1 MSRHALVLSLALV
14 QTTTLLAGTAAAL
27 TGFGVPAAS
36 YTQAESQPVERVLHP
51 TAPAAH
57 LITAQSVRKPAL
69 AHRPAPRTQHSSRHA
84 VVRRTRHAVP
94 APRHAVS
101 YAERVRRA
109 VSRIPGYRTGDA
121 VWSITPSF
129 GHWGV
134 ADLYSGV
141 VYLSPRV
148 PADRVYDVVA
158 HEWSHL
164 LSVKAYDG
172 DVSGA
177 LDAMNGYFGGSGL
190 AGAERAA
197 DCMARELGAT
207 WTHYTPCNNSQWR
220 AGARRLLA
228 HERL

>member
-1 MSRHALVLSLALV
+1 MSRHALVLPLALL
-14 QTTTLLAGTAAAL
+14 QTATLLAGTAAAL
-27 TGFGVPAAS
+27 TGSGDPAPS
-36 YTQAESQPVERVLHP
+36 YTQATSQPVERALHP
-51 TAPAAH
+51 TAPAVH
-57 LITAQSVRKPAL
+57 VVTAQSVKKPTL
-69 AHRPAPRTQHSSRHA
+69 ARRPAARAQHSSHHA
-84 VVRRTRHAVP
+84 VVRRTRHARS
-94 APRHAVS
+94 APRHTVS
-101 YAERVRRA
+101 YAERVRLA

-134 ADLYSGV
+134 ADIYSGV

-148 PADRVYDVVA
+148 PANRVYDVVA

-172 DVSGA
+172 DVNGA

-190 AGAERAA
+190 VGAERAA
-197 DCMARELGAT
+197 DCMARQLGAT
-207 WTHYTPCNNSQWR
+207 WTHYTPCTSSTWR

>member
-1 MSRHALVLSLALV
+1 MSFHALVLPLALL
-14 QTTTLLAGTAAAL
+14 QTATLLTGTAAAL
-27 TGFGVPAAS
+27 TDSGTSHAS
-36 YTQAESQPVERVLHP
+36 HTQALSQAAEPVLHP
-51 TAPAAH
+51 APPAAQVV
-57 LITAQSVRKPAL
+57 TAQAAPKPAL
-69 AHRPAPRTQHSSRHA
+69 ARRPAPRTQHPSRHA
-84 VVRRTRHAVP
+84 AVRRTRHAGS
-94 APRHAVS
+94 AARTVS

-134 ADLYSGV
+134 ADLYSGI

-177 LDAMNGYFGGSGL
+177 LTAMNGYFGGSGL
-190 AGAERAA
+190 DGAERAA